1 MKIKDFLF
9 YIILLIGM
17 AAAFVTTLGYP
28 PRARFFPIIV
38 ISLCGVFVLWSLVK
52 MFIARY
58 GKSSLSEYR
67 KKNEE
72 APKPDEGYRR
82 QFLITVAWIGAFVL
96 LIWLL
101 GLVAGLPLFVLA
113 YIKTYEEGWRWSIIL
128 TITMF
133 LIVYVGFAILLQIPL
148 YEGLLF

>member
-1 MKIKDFLF
+1 MKRKDLLF

-17 AAAFVTTLGYP
+17 MAAFVTTLVYP

-38 ISLCGVFVLWSLVK
+38 ISLCGFFVLWSLVK
-52 MFIARY
+52 MFIAWN
-58 GKSSLSEYR
+58 GKSSHSEYR
-67 KKNEE
+67 KKNEV
-72 APKPDEGYRR
+72 ASKPDEGYRR

-101 GLVAGLPLFVLA
+101 GLAAGLPLFVFA
-113 YIKTYEEGWRWSIIL
+113 YIKTYDEGWRWSIIL

-133 LIVYVGFAILLQIPL
+133 LIVYGGFAILLKIPL